1 MSQYHPSARI
11 TEPTFI
17 VGFPTRSSKA
27 QPDALKLLKG
37 IMWFGVAFGVVFV
50 IARIAV
56 RLNVFRR
63 LWADDALTL
72 FAWLLLLVNTI
83 LWQTGKDALYQNIA
97 VSTGKALPPPTFPR
111 DTEVYLRKTVAI
123 IVFFYSGLWSVKFAF
138 LLFFRRLGQNV
149 KNQKVIWWV
158 VLVVTASTYFA
169 CLGTIEYHCL
179 ADSFEYIAGGYIG
192 IGK

>member
-1 MSQYHPSARI
+1 
-11 TEPTFI
+11 
-17 VGFPTRSSKA
+17 
-27 QPDALKLLKG
+27 
-37 IMWFGVAFGVVFV
+37 MWFGVAFGVVFV
-50 IARIAV
+50 IARIAI

-63 LWADDALTL
+63 LYADDALTL
-72 FAWLLLLVNTI
+72 FAWLLFLVNTI

-97 VSTGKALPPPTFPR
+97 VSTGKAPMPPTFPR

-138 LLFFRRLGQNV
+138 LLFFRRLGQSV
-149 KNQKVIWWV
+149 QNQKVIWWV

-179 ADSFEYIAGGYIG
+179 AGSYEYIAGWCIG
-192 IGK
+192 IRKQ